1 MFTIMVVVI
10 YLLIRLLINHNVMHI
25 KPDGKVKGPLEIA
38 EERYAKGEINKAEF
52 DQIKIDIS

>member
-1 MFTIMVVVI
+1 
-10 YLLIRLLINHNVMHI
+10 MHI